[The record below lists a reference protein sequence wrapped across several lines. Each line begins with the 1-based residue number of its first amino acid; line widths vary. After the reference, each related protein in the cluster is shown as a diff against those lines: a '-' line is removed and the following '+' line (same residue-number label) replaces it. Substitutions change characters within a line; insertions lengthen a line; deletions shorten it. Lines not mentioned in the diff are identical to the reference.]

1 VPKINPRSF
10 SHVEALPLAI
20 CVPARNEAAEL
31 PKLFAAVE
39 RLERVGI
46 APRLCLLLDS
56 CDDASVA
63 LACDYAARASMP
75 VIVEEVAAS
84 DANAGRARHRAMML
98 GDRSLIGEGVLLTTD
113 ADSIPSCDWLQAMVA
128 GLRQADVV
136 AGKVVRTVT
145 RSNPL
150 LDRLEAYYEALHRLR
165 RSLDAVEWEG
175 KATHHYASGANLGL
189 RVASYR
195 SLGGFEPL
203 ANGEDGRLVDDAA
216 RAGLRVRRD
225 AACVVHTSDRR
236 FGRVAHGLAGTLRT
250 LDRDGD
256 TIDVAHPRDAAW
268 QYRNHGIAR
277 LAFAKADFAPL
288 SVAVGLTIDHLV
300 GVARD
305 CPNAE
310 AFAMR
315 IVPTPPGGMRRV
327 SLGIAELELAAI
339 TAGRRA
345 A

>member
-1 VPKINPRSF
+1 MSPRSA

-20 CVPARNEAAEL
+20 CVPARNEAAVL
-31 PKLFAAVE
+31 PQLFGAVE
-39 RLERVGI
+39 RLERVGV

-56 CDDASVA
+56 CDDASLA
-63 LACDYAARASMP
+63 LARDYAASASMP
-75 VIVEEVAAS
+75 VIVEEAAAS

-98 GDRSLIGEGVLLTTD
+98 GDRSLNGEGVLLTTD
-113 ADSIPSCDWLQAMVA
+113 ADSIPSRDWLQAIVS

-150 LDRLEAYYEALHRLR
+150 VDRLEAYYEALHALR
-165 RSLDAVEWEG
+165 RSLDPVEWEG
-175 KATHHYASGANLGL
+175 KPTHHYASGANLGL
-189 RVASYR
+189 PVASYR
-195 SLGGFEPL
+195 RLGGFEPL

-250 LDRDGD
+250 LDRDGEA
-256 TIDVAHPRDAAW
+256 IDVAHPRDAAW
-268 QYRNHGIAR
+268 QYRGHGLAR
-277 LAFAKADFAPL
+277 LAFAEARFGSL
-288 SVAVGLTIDHLV
+288 SAVVGLTIDHLV

-315 IVPTPPGGMRRV
+315 VVPTPPDGMRRV
-327 SLGIAELELAAI
+327 SLGIAEVELAAI
-339 TAGRRA
+339 SAGRRA

>member
-1 VPKINPRSF
+1 V
-10 SHVEALPLAI
+10 LPQ
-20 CVPARNEAAEL
+20 
-31 PKLFAAVE
+31 LFGAVE
-39 RLERVGI
+39 RLGRVGV

-56 CDDASVA
+56 CDDASLA
-63 LACDYAARASMP
+63 LARDYAASASMP
-75 VIVEEVAAS
+75 VIVEEAAAS

-98 GDRSLIGEGVLLTTD
+98 GDRSLNGEGVLLTTD
-113 ADSIPSCDWLQAMVA
+113 ADSIPSRDWLQAIVS

-150 LDRLEAYYEALHRLR
+150 VDRLEAYYEALHALR
-165 RSLDAVEWEG
+165 RSLDPVEWEG
-175 KATHHYASGANLGL
+175 KPTHHYASGAN
-189 RVASYR
+189 R
-195 SLGGFEPL
+195 E
-203 ANGEDGRLVDDAA
+203 EGRLVDDAA

-250 LDRDGD
+250 LDRDGEA
-256 TIDVAHPRDAAW
+256 IDVAHPRDAAW
-268 QYRNHGIAR
+268 QYRGHGLAR
-277 LAFAKADFAPL
+277 LAFAEAKFGSL
-288 SVAVGLTIDHLV
+288 SAAVGLTIDHLV

-315 IVPTPPGGMRRV
+315 VVPTPPDGMRRV
-327 SLGIAELELAAI
+327 SLGIAEVELAAI
-339 TAGRRA
+339 SAGRRA